1 MLIVEQALEP
11 AAELGW
17 RREYSA
23 ERATVAVDAQVER
36 GEMSVRTSQDRNGK
50 LTLGV
55 GGLVLPADAE
65 HVVRLLEALQRG
77 HRTLLIPV
85 PQRGRLRPTPE
96 PLGTGRQCLRARAW
110 PAVGTVVEVDL
121 GARTSSRVRDRGN
134 G

>member
-96 PLGTGRQCLRARAW
+96 PLGDW
-110 PAVGTVVEVDL
+110 PAVSSGASLAGRRNGRRGRPRSSDL
-121 GARTSSRVRDRGN
+121 IESP
-134 G
+134 